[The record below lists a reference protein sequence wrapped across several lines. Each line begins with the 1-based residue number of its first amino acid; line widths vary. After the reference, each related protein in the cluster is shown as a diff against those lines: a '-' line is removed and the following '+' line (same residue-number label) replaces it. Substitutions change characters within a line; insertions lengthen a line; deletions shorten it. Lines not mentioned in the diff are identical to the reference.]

1 MPTYVYKCSEC
12 NQTFEYVQK
21 MSEEKKTDCPD
32 CEITNTLVK
41 QISSTGFL
49 LKGSGWYVTDFK
61 DSKKNLEK
69 KDGDKLKNNNAK
81 PENKKK
87 STNNK
92 NEK

>member
-12 NQTFEYVQK
+12 NQTFEYIQK

-49 LKGSGWYVTDFK
+49 
-61 DSKKNLEK
+61 
-69 KDGDKLKNNNAK
+69 
-81 PENKKK
+81 
-87 STNNK
+87 
-92 NEK
+92 

>member
-21 MSEEKKTDCPD
+21 MSDEKKTDCPD

-61 DSKKNLEK
+61 DSKKSPEK

-87 STNNK
+87 STDNK
-92 NEK
+92 SEK